1 MVALS
6 SSTVAKGG
14 MSMVAWA
21 LWALV
26 LVQSLAHASSRPS
39 EKYGGGKYECF
50 VGAAELVITPS
61 GPPSSAYPHTC
72 SLLFVC
78 LCAPTHAGR
87 RTYRFHGCLNVL
99 DVHILEIN
107 FPYSLAVLFALA
119 EAVDDERRNFRSANE
134 HMFACLFSSDDHG
147 HSFSLV
153 RMAIPV

>member
-6 SSTVAKGG
+6 SSTVAKGS

-50 VGAAELVITPS
+50 VGAAELAITPS
-61 GPPSSAYPHTC
+61 GPASSAYPHTC

-78 LCAPTHAGR
+78 LCVPTHAGR
-87 RTYRFHGCLNVL
+87 RVNLFHRCSGVL
-99 DVHILEIN
+99 DVHILEIT
-107 FPYSLAVLFALA
+107 
-119 EAVDDERRNFRSANE
+119 FRI
-134 HMFACLFSSDDHG
+134 LWRFSSPWPK
-147 HSFSLV
+147 L
-153 RMAIPV
+153 